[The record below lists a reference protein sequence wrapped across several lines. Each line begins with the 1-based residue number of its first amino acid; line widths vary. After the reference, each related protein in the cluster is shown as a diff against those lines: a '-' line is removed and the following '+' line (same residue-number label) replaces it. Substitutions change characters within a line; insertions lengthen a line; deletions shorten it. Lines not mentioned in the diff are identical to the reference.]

1 MEIISVLP
9 TAGQKL
15 PRYWKCI
22 CNFSRYFKTFS
33 ANDKERVEVIL
44 LLFLFLCAIL
54 AIYRVKFNFVSEY
67 IFISEGNPFVKHWGN
82 TG

>member
-15 PRYWKCI
+15 PRYSKYI

-33 ANDKERVEVIL
+33 ANNKERAEVML
-44 LLFLFLCAIL
+44 LLFLFLCALL

-67 IFISEGNPFVKHWGN
+67 IFLEELSL
-82 TG
+82 